1 MVGLGNPGAEY
12 ADTRHNIG
20 FAVVDDLARRAGGSF
35 RQHRR
40 ARAHVCEERL
50 ADCRVVLAKP
60 TTYMNAA
67 GDAVAPLAAF
77 YRVPLTQIIAVHD
90 DLDLPL
96 GGLRLKLGGGDGGH
110 NGLKSMRTSLKSGD
124 FFRVRVGIGRPP
136 GQMAPATYV
145 LRRFAAAERSEV
157 AVVVAEAADAVLAL
171 LTEGL
176 ATAQNQ
182 FNR

>member
-20 FAVVDDLARRAGGSF
+20 FAVVDELARRAGGSF
-35 RQHRR
+35 RRHRR
-40 ARAHVCEERL
+40 ARAEVCEEHLGGAR
-50 ADCRVVLAKP
+50 AVLVKP
-60 TTYMNAA
+60 MTFMNVS
-67 GDAVAPLAAF
+67 GDAVAPLAGF
-77 YRVPLTQIIAVHD
+77 YRVPVTQIVAVHD

-110 NGLKSMRTSLKSGD
+110 NGLKSMRTSLKSGE
-124 FFRVRVGIGRPP
+124 FFRVRIGIGRPP

-145 LRRFAAAERSEV
+145 LRRFAAGERAEV
-157 AVVVAEAADAVLAL
+157 DLIVAEAADAVTTLVAD
-171 LTEGL
+171 GL
-176 ATAQNQ
+176 PATQNQ